1 LKILLATLLLL
12 CHYGI
17 AIHSHAQ
24 ASFFD
29 PTFGVGGK
37 TIINHSGIVDGIF
50 EAVTIQPDGKIVV
63 AGILNSK
70 ATIGR
75 LKVNGTPDSLFAING
90 FYVYNTIGSL
100 FNDVAIQPDGKILAA
115 GTNDDMFLTVRLNSN
130 GTPDATFG
138 SGGVATTYFGMF
150 AGARGY
156 ALVLQS
162 DGKIVIGG
170 EKDANMGIA
179 RLHNNGMPDSSFGTN
194 GLIVGPNGRIRGIGL
209 TPDGKI
215 VVGGHASAAHNYA
228 LMAVRYLANG
238 TLDTTFNHT
247 GIVYTIAGE
256 PRGNFG
262 KALKVQPD
270 GKVLLVGSGSFG
282 AEGSNMVVVRYN
294 NDGSLDDWFGSG
306 GVVVVDFYGQ
316 DEEATDLRIAPDGKI
331 LLAGNIG
338 VDVDY
343 VVTRLKSNGSV
354 DFMFGSAGR
363 MIVPVRD
370 SRDYASAVELQ
381 PDGKIVVAGRCSVPS
396 ATGTGTNPA
405 IVRLSSYPASI
416 GTETYDNDVVLF
428 PNPVSGVLHIRHRIG
443 NVLTAIWAVDM
454 MGRKTYISKV
464 GINDQIDVSDLSEGI
479 YIFRVIYA
487 DGQEIDYKMQV
498 QH

>member
-1 LKILLATLLLL
+1 
-12 CHYGI
+12 
-17 AIHSHAQ
+17 
-24 ASFFD
+24 
-29 PTFGVGGK
+29 
-37 TIINHSGIVDGIF
+37 
-50 EAVTIQPDGKIVV
+50 
-63 AGILNSK
+63 
-70 ATIGR
+70 
-75 LKVNGTPDSLFAING
+75 
-90 FYVYNTIGSL
+90 
-100 FNDVAIQPDGKILAA
+100 
-115 GTNDDMFLTVRLNSN
+115 
-130 GTPDATFG
+130 
-138 SGGVATTYFGMF
+138 
-150 AGARGY
+150 
-156 ALVLQS
+156 
-162 DGKIVIGG
+162 
-170 EKDANMGIA
+170 
-179 RLHNNGMPDSSFGTN
+179 
-194 GLIVGPNGRIRGIGL
+194 
-209 TPDGKI
+209 

>member
-1 LKILLATLLLL
+1 MKKLLATLLLL

-17 AIHSHAQ
+17 ATHSHAQ

-29 PTFGVGGK
+29 PTFGLGGK
-37 TIINHSGIVDGIF
+37 TIINYSGIVDGVF
-50 EAVTIQPDGKIVV
+50 EAVTIQSDGKIVV

-75 LKVNGTPDSLFAING
+75 LKENGTPDSLFAVNG
-90 FYVYNTIGSL
+90 FYVHNTIGSL
-100 FNDVAIQPDGKILAA
+100 FNDVVIQSDGKILAA

-130 GTPDATFG
+130 GTPDATYG
-138 SGGVATTYFGMF
+138 SGGVATTYFGIY
-150 AGARGY
+150 AGAKGY
-156 ALVLQS
+156 SLVQQP

-194 GLIVGPNGRIRGIGL
+194 GLIVGPYGRIRGIEIA
-209 TPDGKI
+209 PDGKI

-228 LMAVRYLANG
+228 LMAARYLANG
-238 TLDTTFNHT
+238 TLDTTFNYT

-294 NDGSLDDWFGSG
+294 TDGSLDNWFGSG
-306 GVVVVDFYGQ
+306 GIAVVDFYGQ
-316 DEEATDLRIAPDGKI
+316 DEEATDVRIAPDGKI
-331 LLAGNIG
+331 ILAGNIG
-338 VDVDY
+338 IDVDY
-343 VVTRLKSNGSV
+343 VVTRLKSNGSL

-363 MIVPVRD
+363 IIVPVRD
-370 SRDYASAVELQ
+370 SRDYASAVALQ
-381 PDGKIVVAGRCSVPS
+381 PDGKIVVAGRCSAPS
-396 ATGTGTNPA
+396 STGTATNPA
-405 IVRLSSYPASI
+405 IVRFSSYPASI
-416 GTETYDNDVVLF
+416 GAEAYDDVVVLF
-428 PNPVSGVLHIRHRIG
+428 PNPVSGTLNIRQGTG
-443 NVLTAIWAVDM
+443 NVIADIWAVDIV
-454 MGRKTYISKV
+454 GRNKITNNVSAN
-464 GINDQIDVSDLSEGI
+464 GQIDVSDWPEGI
-479 YIFRVIYA
+479 YIIRIICA
-487 DGQEIDYKMQV
+487 DGQEVDHKIQV